1 MWPTSATVPSPT
13 ALRFELNWTGSYGW
27 RTVGGGMRLAAVK
40 RALAPS
46 DVVCTTVIRKLHL
59 SDLQEL
65 DV

>member
-1 MWPTSATVPSPT
+1 
-13 ALRFELNWTGSYGW
+13 
-27 RTVGGGMRLAAVK
+27 MRLAAVK